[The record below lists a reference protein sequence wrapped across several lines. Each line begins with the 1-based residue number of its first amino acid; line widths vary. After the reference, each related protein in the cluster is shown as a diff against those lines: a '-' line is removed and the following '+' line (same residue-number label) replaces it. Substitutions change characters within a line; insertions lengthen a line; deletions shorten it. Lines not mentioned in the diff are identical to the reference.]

1 MVIFSNGW
9 LTIHITSALRLI
21 NSEGGKI
28 IMFKKA
34 NLEIYEIN
42 IEDVIT
48 TSTGLGDITG
58 GEEEDP

>member
-1 MVIFSNGW
+1 
-9 LTIHITSALRLI
+9 
-21 NSEGGKI
+21 
-28 IMFKKA
+28 MFKKA